1 MATQQ
6 EIQSLL
12 QSLTGMQSNIQ
23 GALPFTSNNGNPN
36 TVYNLSAPNVKQFNP
51 ATGNL
56 PAMGDAAGNWA
67 VPATGVGGIDP
78 NLLALLQQLVVGRT
92 PITPTVPPLQLNPLT
107 PSNPGA
113 GGTPPPV
120 APPPDQNTINQVLK
134 DLGDYGGGGGGGM
147 GGGAMPG
154 GLYGVGANTNF
165 GTGGVSGNTGS
176 SANSGG
182 FYSPA
187 TGLWGAAPGLA
198 NQLGMN
204 ANGTMDWQQGLDL
217 FLPGNLYNS
226 QTHEWN
232 QGGIVGA
239 LAEQLFG
246 LPGISNIIN
255 KIGEKA
261 TTDANP
267 NNDNNWFARQF
278 LNSVTNRAQ
287 GLSNQIG
294 AQALNK
300 FAKVNNPIMKELL
313 NKQAEENTKE
323 ETARLQAEADAKAQ
337 AAIEAAVG
345 DYEPGEGGGRGIGGR
360 ANTNSQFLGRSGG
373 GGTKTGTVN
382 VGDPVK
388 VVKASQ

>member
-23 GALPFTSNNGNPN
+23 GATPFTANNGNPN
-36 TVYNLSAPNVKQFNP
+36 TVYNLSAPNVRQFNP

-56 PAMGDAAGNWA
+56 PAMGDASGNWA
-67 VPATGVGGIDP
+67 VPATGAGGLDP
-78 NLLALLQQLVVGRT
+78 NLLALLQQLMVGRT

-107 PSNPGA
+107 PPTPGTGGNPQPVTPA
-113 GGTPPPV
+113 PTPTDMRNIITDQGGE
-120 APPPDQNTINQVLK
+120 
-134 DLGDYGGGGGGGM
+134 GGGM
-147 GGGAMPG
+147 GAMPG
-154 GLYGVGANTNF
+154 GLYGVGANMNF
-165 GTGGVSGNTGS
+165 GGGNTVGGNLGS
-176 SANSGG
+176 GTNSGSNTGG

-204 ANGTMDWQQGLDL
+204 ADGSMDWQQGLDL

-226 QTHEWN
+226 QTNEWN
-232 QGGIVGA
+232 QGGILGA
-239 LAEQLFG
+239 LAEQLLGF
-246 LPGISNIIN
+246 PGVAGIIN

-278 LNSVTNRAQ
+278 LNNVTNRAQ

-300 FAKVNNPIMKELL
+300 FAKVNNPIMKEEL
-313 NKQAEENTKE
+313 NKQADKNIKE
-323 ETARLQAEADAKAQ
+323 ETERLQAEADAKAQ
-337 AAIEAAVG
+337 AAIEAAMG
-345 DYEPGEGGGRGIGGR
+345 GYEGVDRGGGAIGGR
-360 ANTNSQFLGRSGG
+360 ANTNSGFLGRGTERAGG
-373 GGTKTGTVN
+373 GGTVI
-382 VGDPVK
+382 VREPVK
-388 VVKASQ
+388 VLKASQ